1 MKEKSQAYDGGG
13 DRREQGWGSH
23 SVAIRIS
30 FLFLL
35 KNFQTR
41 STFAVP
47 RAPALREEILVLAD
61 LRSGDVLGARR
72 WKLCFINLT
81 APSQESLKF

>member
-1 MKEKSQAYDGGG
+1 MKEQSQAYDG
-13 DRREQGWGSH
+13 GWGSH

-30 FLFLL
+30 LLLL

-41 STFAVP
+41 SSSSVP
-47 RAPALREEILVLAD
+47 RVPALREEIFVLAD
-61 LRSGDVLGARR
+61 FRSGDVLGARR
-72 WKLCFINLT
+72 WRLCFINLT

>member
-1 MKEKSQAYDGGG
+1 MEAGIGGSRG
-13 DRREQGWGSH
+13 GEATQLQSGFL
-23 SVAIRIS
+23 SVA
-30 FLFLL
+30 FK

-41 STFAVP
+41 SSLAVP